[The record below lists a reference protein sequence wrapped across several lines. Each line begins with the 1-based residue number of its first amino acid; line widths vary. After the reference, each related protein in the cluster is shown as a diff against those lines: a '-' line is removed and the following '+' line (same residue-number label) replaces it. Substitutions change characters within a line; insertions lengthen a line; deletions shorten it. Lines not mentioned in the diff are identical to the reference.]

1 MEQTFAY
8 YTTIFREDFTLFC
21 KSELQKEGI
30 SLGLLY
36 FVIYI
41 GKKPGCSQRELAAAV
56 RADEGYAAR
65 SVEKLL
71 QDGFIERRRHE
82 KDKRMA
88 ILTLTMKGG
97 KTFEKAHSLFHE
109 WDDKVL
115 SSLQEEEK
123 KQLFTLLQKL
133 GKTKEAHLCMK
144 K

>member
-1 MEQTFAY
+1 
-8 YTTIFREDFTLFC
+8 
-21 KSELQKEGI
+21 
-30 SLGLLY
+30 
-36 FVIYI
+36 
-41 GKKPGCSQRELAAAV
+41 
-56 RADEGYAAR
+56 
-65 SVEKLL
+65 
-71 QDGFIERRRHE
+71 
-82 KDKRMA
+82 MA
-88 ILTLTMKGG
+88 ILTLTKKGE

>member
-1 MEQTFAY
+1 M
-8 YTTIFREDFTLFC
+8 
-21 KSELQKEGI
+21 
-30 SLGLLY
+30 
-36 FVIYI
+36 
-41 GKKPGCSQRELAAAV
+41 

-88 ILTLTMKGG
+88 ILTLTKKGE

-123 KQLFTLLQKL
+123 KQLCLPFSKSWERRRRLIYV
-133 GKTKEAHLCMK
+133 
-144 K
+144 